1 MRSSYADLVIGSGT
15 SEQALAA
22 LERAIEVAPDEVDLR
37 QRADYLASLGRNDEA
52 IAELD
57 LIIDLR
63 PNDAYSLSK
72 RAELELGP
80 RQRCRCTC
88 RCRKGQSKWLPFEDT
103 ISLIIQAN
111 LAVGHLE
118 QALAEVTA
126 LQAQP
131 YPQDEDPVLTFYR
144 FTILDRLGRRREA
157 EDALAGVSRERPEHI
172 LRIQVFLRNMGFE
185 AVQISGTFDETTKQ
199 QLAACFLKGAC
210 SSTFQR
216 LL

>member
-1 MRSSYADLVIGSGT
+1 MTKRLPSSTSPSTYGRMTHTRCPSARSWNSARGNAAA
-15 SEQALAA
+15 ALADA
-22 LERAIEVAPDEVDLR
+22 EKARANGYPAQDM
-37 QRADYLASLGRNDEA
+37 
-52 IAELD
+52 
-57 LIIDLR
+57 
-63 PNDAYSLSK
+63 
-72 RAELELGP
+72 
-80 RQRCRCTC
+80 
-88 RCRKGQSKWLPFEDT
+88 

-111 LAVGHLE
+111 LALGHLE

-126 LQAQP
+126 FQAQP
-131 YPQDEDPVLTFYR
+131 NPQYEDPVLTFYR

-157 EDALAGVSRERPEHI
+157 EDALAGFSRERPEHI

-210 SSTFQR
+210 SSTFER